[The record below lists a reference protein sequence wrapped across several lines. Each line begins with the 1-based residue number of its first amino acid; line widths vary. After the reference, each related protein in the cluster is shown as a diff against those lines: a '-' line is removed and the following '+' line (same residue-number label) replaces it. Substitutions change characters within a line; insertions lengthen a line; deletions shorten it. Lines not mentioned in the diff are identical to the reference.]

1 MAPKID
7 TSCSS
12 TSRSGQNLRNARS
25 STQRGR
31 YEQLKVACGR
41 IQAAKQA
48 KEAKKAR
55 STRQAHTARQAPTV
69 WSESDSDTTLSSR
82 ATVTAEKHARKP
94 KRGRQRT
101 SFIWQH
107 MTQKEVNGRKK
118 TICKYCG
125 ANWFLDDSK
134 KTAHRH
140 LRSQL

>member
-12 TSRSGQNLRNARS
+12 TSGSGQNRRNARS

-31 YEQLKVACGR
+31 YEQLRVALGR
-41 IQAAKQA
+41 IQAAKEP
-48 KEAKKAR
+48 KEAKKAC

-69 WSESDSDTTLSSR
+69 RSESDSDTTLSPR
-82 ATVTAEKHARKP
+82 APVTAEKHSRKP

-118 TICKYCG
+118 DYM
-125 ANWFLDDSK
+125 
-134 KTAHRH
+134 
-140 LRSQL
+140 

>member
-12 TSRSGQNLRNARS
+12 TSGSGQNLRNARG

-31 YEQLKVACGR
+31 YEQLRVAHGR
-41 IQAAKQA
+41 ILAAKEA

-55 STRQAHTARQAPTV
+55 STRQARTGRQVPTAR
-69 WSESDSDTTLSSR
+69 SDSDSDTTLSPR
-82 ATVTAEKHARKP
+82 APVTAEKHARKP

-107 MTQKEVNGRKK
+107 MRQKEVNGRKK
-118 TICKYCG
+118 DYT
-125 ANWFLDDSK
+125 
-134 KTAHRH
+134 
-140 LRSQL
+140 

>member
-12 TSRSGQNLRNARS
+12 TSGSGQNRRNARS

-31 YEQLKVACGR
+31 YGQLRVALGR
-41 IQAAKQA
+41 IQAAKEA

-55 STRQAHTARQAPTV
+55 STRQARTGRQVPTAR
-69 WSESDSDTTLSSR
+69 SDSDSDTTLSPR
-82 ATVTAEKHARKP
+82 APVTAEKHARKP

-125 ANWFLDDSK
+125 TNWFLDGSTTNAK
-134 KTAHRH
+134 KT
-140 LRSQL
+140 SQK